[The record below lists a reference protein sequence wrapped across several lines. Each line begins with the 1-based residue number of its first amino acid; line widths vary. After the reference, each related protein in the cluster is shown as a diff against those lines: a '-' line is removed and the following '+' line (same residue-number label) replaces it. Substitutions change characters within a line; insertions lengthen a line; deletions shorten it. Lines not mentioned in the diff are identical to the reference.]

1 MTNEQ
6 ESQDKP
12 KVLAIDDERMNLNTL
27 HALLRDECKVM
38 VATSGEQGLE
48 IARQSAPDLIL
59 LDVKMPGISGHEVCR
74 ELKADRLTAGIPVVF
89 ISALTDPEDETLGF
103 ELGAADYIAKPFNA
117 AVVRARVRTQLRVKQ
132 QADLI
137 ASYAFLDGLTGLFNR
152 RSLDQRLDEEWR
164 RGLRSGKPLAVA
176 MIDVDHFKL
185 YNDRYGH
192 GPGDDCLKAVGA
204 ALRGSVKR
212 PGDLVA
218 RYGGEEFCLML
229 PESDLDAARVVA
241 EQARLAVSALALP
254 HAASLTAPH
263 VTISVG
269 VATAVPQVDSS
280 VEALLKQADT
290 SLYRAKQA
298 GRNRVGVD

>member
-6 ESQDKP
+6 ESLDKP
-12 KVLAIDDERMNLNTL
+12 KVLAIDDERINLSTL

-59 LDVKMPGISGHEVCR
+59 LDVRMPGMSGHDVCR
-74 ELKADRLTAGIPVVF
+74 ELKADRLTANIPIVF

-117 AVVRARVRTQLRVKQ
+117 AVVRARVRTQLRIKQ

-164 RGLRSGKPLAVA
+164 RGQRSGQPLAVA

-185 YNDRYGH
+185 YNDHYGH
-192 GPGDDCLKAVGA
+192 GPGDECLKAVGA
-204 ALRGSVKR
+204 ALKASVKR
-212 PGDLVA
+212 PSDLVA

-229 PESDLDAARVVA
+229 PESDLDAVRIVA
-241 EQARLAVSALALP
+241 EQARAAIGALQLP
-254 HAASLTAPH
+254 HTASLTAPH
-263 VTISVG
+263 VTVSIG
-269 VATAVPQVDSS
+269 VAAAVPQAESS
-280 VEALLKQADT
+280 VKTLLQQADAA
-290 SLYRAKQA
+290 LYRAKQA
-298 GRNRVGVD
+298 GRNRVGVA

>member
-6 ESQDKP
+6 EPQDKP
-12 KVLAIDDERMNLNTL
+12 KVLAIDDERINLSTL

-59 LDVKMPGISGHEVCR
+59 LDVKMPGMSGHDVCR

-117 AVVRARVRTQLRVKQ
+117 AVVHARVRTQLRIKQ

-164 RGLRSGKPLAVA
+164 RGQRSGQPLAVA

-185 YNDRYGH
+185 YNDHYGH
-192 GPGDDCLKAVGA
+192 GPGDECLKAVGA
-204 ALRGSVKR
+204 ALKSSVKR

-280 VEALLKQADT
+280 VEALLKQADA